1 MQKFIFESVIRRPST
16 SVLWFDE
23 YLVSINDANKK
34 AIYDSWIQNQK
45 EHFTSKGVNLVEN
58 KTDTE
63 LTYYV
68 EFIVNSTEDST
79 GEEFEPVATEAH
91 ELVLQ
96 EMFQYYKTNGFF
108 YRGGMKEEIAPGEFQ
123 TVTLESSAIQ
133 DEQSFI
139 DSVWS

>member
-1 MQKFIFESVIRRPST
+1 
-16 SVLWFDE
+16 VLWFDE